1 MILPKIVASGS
12 GNMNQN
18 IQYYNSHAEDFFKTT
33 VNADMAE
40 QRHAFLK
47 YLPEHG
53 SILDAGCGSGRDAK
67 AFLEAGYKV
76 SAFDASI
83 ELCRMASKLTGIEV
97 RMLTF
102 QELREKDQYDGVWS
116 CASLLHVPER
126 ELPAVFSNLAVA
138 LHENGILYASF
149 KKGDGEKIRGKR
161 TFTDFTTDKL
171 TSLLSENFKVL
182 ETRESLDVRPN
193 RAGEYWVNVIARKR

>member
-1 MILPKIVASGS
+1 
-12 GNMNQN
+12 MNQT
-18 IQYYNSHAEDFFKTT
+18 IQYYNSHAEEFFKTT
-33 VNADMAE
+33 VNADMAA
-40 QRHAFLK
+40 QHQAFLK

-83 ELCRMASKLTGIEV
+83 ELCRMASDLTGIEV
-97 RMLTF
+97 RKLTF
-102 QELREKDQYDGVWS
+102 QEMKDEDQYDGVWA
-116 CASLLHVPER
+116 CASLLHVREK

-149 KKGDGEKIRGKR
+149 KKGVGEKVRGER
-161 TFTDFTTDKL
+161 IFTDFTTDKL
-171 TSLLSENFKVL
+171 AGLLSEKFEVL
-182 ETRESLDVRPN
+182 ETGESLDVRPD